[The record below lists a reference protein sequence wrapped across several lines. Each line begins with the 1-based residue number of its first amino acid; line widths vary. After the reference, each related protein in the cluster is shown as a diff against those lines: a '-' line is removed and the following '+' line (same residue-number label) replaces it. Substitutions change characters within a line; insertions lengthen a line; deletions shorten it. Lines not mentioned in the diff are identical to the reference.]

1 MEVQERP
8 PAQPQ
13 PWWTPIRKTLGRVRR
28 RFGVDTFD
36 VFRRA
41 VPEDTRV
48 EIPEG
53 YRFAWGKSQDIANA
67 NEYDT
72 ELDAR
77 ERDLGVARLGFGH
90 KVVVAFHDER
100 PVFTMWANPRQLN
113 VPGLLKRKL
122 APHQWFIYKAYTSPD
137 HRGKKL
143 YETGMRYVLAE
154 MKAAGMSE
162 LIGYAHVKKR
172 ISRKGLARLSFES
185 VGVVRQFRAPGVLW
199 TRVSR
204 DLQCYFPD
212 STPRSGILDGE
223 GAPTPSPETP

>member
-1 MEVQERP
+1 MEARDRP
-8 PAQPQ
+8 LAQ
-13 PWWTPIRKTLGRVRR
+13 PWWTPIRKTLGHVRR
-28 RFGVDTFD
+28 RFGVETFD

-41 VPEDTRV
+41 VPDGLQV
-48 EIPEG
+48 DVPEG
-53 YRFAWGKSQDIANA
+53 YRFAWGTSQDISGANKH
-67 NEYDT
+67 DT
-72 ELDAR
+72 ELDAH
-77 ERDLGVARLGFGH
+77 ERDLGVARLGLGH
-90 KVVVAFHDER
+90 RVVVGFHCDR

-143 YETGMRYVLAE
+143 YETGMRFVLFE
-154 MKAAGMSE
+154 MKKAGMSE

-172 ISRKGLARLSFES
+172 ISRKGLARLAFES
-185 VGVVRQFRAPGVLW
+185 VGVVRQFRAPGWLW

-212 STPRSGILDGE
+212 STPRSGILDGGE
-223 GAPTPSPETP
+223 AATPEPETP